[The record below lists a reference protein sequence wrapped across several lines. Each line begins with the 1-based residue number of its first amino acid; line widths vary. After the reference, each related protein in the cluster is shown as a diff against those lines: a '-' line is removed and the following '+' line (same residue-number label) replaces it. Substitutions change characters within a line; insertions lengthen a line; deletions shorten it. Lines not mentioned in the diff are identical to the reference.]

1 MQAASGSSSERVRG
15 SPSAME
21 TGGDQSAKKQRLE
34 LVLASLAPVKQEMVV
49 VVHDAGEM
57 VPAVQA
63 PTKEVHL
70 DLTVLD
76 CHFCFRPLK
85 PPVHQC
91 NGGHLACGDC
101 RGERPGNERQ
111 CEKCEHGGGF
121 DVHNTAMDA
130 VVSAARVGCAH
141 TCCGLFIT
149 YHKLQDHQDACRFAP
164 CKCPVPGCGFECMP
178 RTLPRHLT
186 AVHPMPVQTIHYGKV
201 LQLQVPVLEPRR
213 LLFAEEDNHV
223 FLVVGGALGP
233 SAPIAVSVV
242 CIRAGA
248 SPPPHYTAKVWVNGP
263 PSAVN
268 GRVNTVR
275 AEIEVT
281 STKEPDV
288 LAVEELMTFLAVPP
302 KMLAWD
308 GPSRSRMVSL
318 RIRIDK
324 TSS

>member
-21 TGGDQSAKKQRLE
+21 TGGGQSAKKHRLD
-34 LVLASLAPVKQEMVV
+34 LVLASPAPVKQEMVV
-49 VVHDAGEM
+49 LMHEAGEI
-57 VPAVQA
+57 VPAIQA
-63 PTKEVHL
+63 PTKEAHL
-70 DLTVLD
+70 GLTVLL
-76 CHFCFRPLK
+76 CHFCSRPLK

-91 NGGHLACGDC
+91 NAGHLACGDC
-101 RGERPGNERQ
+101 RGERPGDERQ
-111 CEKCEHGGGF
+111 CQKCERGGGF

-130 VVSAARVGCAH
+130 VVSAARVECAH
-141 TCCGLFIT
+141 DGCGLFIT
-149 YHKLQDHQDACRFAP
+149 YHKLQDHQDACPFAP
-164 CKCPVPGCGFECMP
+164 CKCPVPGCGFEGP
-178 RTLPRHLT
+178 PQTLPHHLT
-186 AVHPMPVQTIHYGKV
+186 DVHPMPVQTIQYGKV
-201 LQLQVPVLEPRR
+201 LQLQVPVSEPRR
-213 LLFAEEDNHV
+213 LLFAEEDDHV

-288 LAVEELMTFLAVPP
+288 LVVEELMTFLAVPP

-308 GPSRSRMVSL
+308 GPSRSRMVWL